1 MVPVYDAVLSLK
13 RDTIIS
19 IVLINNNIYV
29 MNKSAMYCM
38 DKSIVVYKHEHAYM
52 LFHLLHNIPLR
63 FRYTKREGK
72 NVSDSSSNSNNN
84 SNNQNTFGLFFECV
98 SSKSC
103 IAMTELW
110 IFLVLYALVAIL

>member
-1 MVPVYDAVLSLK
+1 
-13 RDTIIS
+13 
-19 IVLINNNIYV
+19 